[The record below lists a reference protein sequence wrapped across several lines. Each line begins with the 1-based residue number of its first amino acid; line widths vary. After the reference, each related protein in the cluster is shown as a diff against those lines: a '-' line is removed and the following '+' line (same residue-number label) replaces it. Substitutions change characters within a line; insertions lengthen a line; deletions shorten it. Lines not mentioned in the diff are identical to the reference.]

1 MLGRWLRPAYCA
13 STSVTFEPARH
24 TSSILFEPLLGCWG
38 CRRMGAKSGGEKL
51 RKSEWPARIL
61 CSTGNSP
68 LHFLSTHTFASSSID
83 WVLSALYINH
93 RKQPTSLRQG
103 DGSALYIN
111 QRCGSTPKAR
121 NPCRLRPHSQTY
133 D

>member
-24 TSSILFEPLLGCWG
+24 TASILFGPLGCWG
-38 CRRMGAKSGGEKL
+38 CHRMGAKSGGEKL

-68 LHFLSTHTFASSSID
+68 LHFLNTGTFASSSIYR
-83 WVLSALYINH
+83 VLSVMGLAIPSDYNSYFRWLVY
-93 RKQPTSLRQG
+93 G
-103 DGSALYIN
+103 DLTG
-111 QRCGSTPKAR
+111 
-121 NPCRLRPHSQTY
+121 
-133 D
+133 DD